1 MFNLNVVP
9 SNFEVALEPLMSRR
23 VICACIMKGKPYKT
37 LIGRSLVSPNIVMA
51 WGEPFVEKG
60 I

>member
-9 SNFEVALEPLMSRR
+9 SNFEVAFAPSMSR
-23 VICACIMKGKPYKT
+23 VICAWIMKGKPYKT
-37 LIGRSLVSPNIVMA
+37 LIGRSSVSPNIMA